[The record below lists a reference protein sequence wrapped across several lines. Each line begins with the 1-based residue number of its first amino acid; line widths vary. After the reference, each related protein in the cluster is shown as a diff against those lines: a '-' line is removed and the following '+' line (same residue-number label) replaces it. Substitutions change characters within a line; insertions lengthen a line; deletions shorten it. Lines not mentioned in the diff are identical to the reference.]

1 MESIL
6 AIILMIIF
14 ATVIILIVSKL
25 GLGLHVDGI
34 SSAIV
39 VAFIIAI
46 TDALI
51 TLLLNL
57 FDASLGAGLLGVLTF
72 LIVDAIILMVSGEYI
87 KGMKVNGF
95 GGAVVAALAIA
106 VVAEIVNLLIG
117 LVM

>member
-25 GLGLHVDGI
+25 GLGLQVDGT

-46 TDALI
+46 TDGLI

-57 FDASLGAGLLGVLTF
+57 FDASLGAGLLGVLVF

-87 KGMKVNGF
+87 KGMTVNGF
-95 GGAVVAALAIA
+95 GGAITAALAIA
-106 VVAEIVNLLIG
+106 IVAEVVNLLIG
-117 LVM
+117 FIF